1 MAHHRVLAHHWSGR
15 GGGEKALV
23 GIITVVAL
31 VVVALELR
39 PLVDG
44 AKVPFMLLVPI
55 FALFSLLHAGFV
67 LGWRHAFLF
76 FALSAVIS
84 LGSELIGTETG
95 LIFGR
100 YHYTDVLGPKLFGE
114 VPIVIPLTWFLMIYP
129 SYLIANLIVEGRLL
143 AQGRRLAHLVSMAFL
158 GALVMTAWDLTL
170 DPYMVSFEK
179 AWVWDQPG
187 SYFGIPIHNYVG
199 WLATTFVVMLL
210 YRLLERRR
218 PPRPIGGPSRW
229 LAAAPL
235 ATYGFMS
242 IGDVALGHPV
252 ETVLISP
259 FAMGIPLLFA
269 ATAFARPERLRG
281 IEGAASPAAVSRS
294 GSERG
299 VGLDAP

>member
-1 MAHHRVLAHHWSGR
+1 MAHRWSDR
-15 GGGEKALV
+15 GGAEKALV
-23 GIITVVAL
+23 AIITVVGL

-39 PLVDG
+39 PLVDD
-44 AKVPFMLLVPI
+44 AKVPFVLLVPV

-67 LGWRHAFLF
+67 LGWRHALLF

-84 LGSELIGTETG
+84 LAAELAGTVTG
-95 LIFGR
+95 LIFGK

-114 VPIVIPLTWFLMIYP
+114 VPVVIPIAWFLMIYP

-143 AQGRRLAHLVSMAFL
+143 AQGRGLTRIVWMAFL

-170 DPYMVSFEK
+170 DPYMVSFER

-199 WLATTFVVMLL
+199 WVATTFLVMLL
-210 YRLLERRR
+210 YRLLERGR
-218 PPRPIGGPSRW
+218 PPRPIGGHSRW

-269 ATAFARPERLRG
+269 ATAFARPNRLRG
-281 IEGAASPAAVSRS
+281 IVAEEVQAPPARSDPAPAS
-294 GSERG
+294 
-299 VGLDAP
+299 